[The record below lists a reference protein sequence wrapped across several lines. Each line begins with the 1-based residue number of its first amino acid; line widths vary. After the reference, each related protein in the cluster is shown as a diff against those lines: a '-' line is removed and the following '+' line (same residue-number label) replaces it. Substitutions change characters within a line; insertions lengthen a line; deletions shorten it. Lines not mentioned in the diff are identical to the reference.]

1 VVASDAELVELVATA
16 ARRMGRSERRW
27 DHAHPELNLRL
38 PNGDRLHA
46 LMAVTGRPV
55 VTIRRHDFSALS
67 RVAHLVDAGLFS
79 IAIGAFLVAVV
90 RARLSLIVAGGT
102 GTGKTTSLRC
112 LINEIPPGER
122 LLTVEDSLELGLEHF
137 EDLHP
142 DYEAIE
148 AREANTEGQGAFSLA
163 DGVRAGLRMN
173 PDRVIVGEIRGG
185 AELLSMLLAMSQGND
200 GSMCSLHADSS
211 AGVFSRLAMYA
222 AMTPERLA
230 PDVTARLVAEAVQV
244 VVHLGW
250 VDGVRRV
257 TSIREVTGVSDAGQ
271 VASNEVWRP
280 GPYGRAVPHMPLSQP
295 TLARLVE
302 AGFDARLLRAEGGV
316 AAMTTLGLACLAA
329 GAGLGAWLILAGL
342 RGVPVLGGG
351 PAPAR
356 RWVAS
361 LGPTRAAG
369 AGGAAVSALVLTG
382 WPAAAVLV
390 ALGVLAG
397 PGLLGGRAERRA
409 SIARTEA
416 IAAWTDMVR
425 DSIAAASGLEE
436 AIVATAAVAPSPIR
450 AEVAALVRRLDHQPL
465 PDALGAFGAE
475 VDDPCA
481 DLVAL
486 LSRLSE
492 STRDE
497 ARMRVRVEVGRTK
510 VRTATQVICGVL
522 AASVVG
528 LVAFDRSY
536 LAAYDTPT
544 GQVALVVVGGIF
556 AVGAYLLQ
564 RMAHLELPERFAART
579 PGARR

>member
-1 VVASDAELVELVATA
+1 MTLLDRPRDAMPLERALVDRVHAAVGEALAGRHGADEAAGRARLERDDEEALAEALVADELRRLRAEALGAGRVPLEPPAEAALRSAVMDRLFGLAGIQPHLDDPEVRDIHISGARPVWLARRDGTKVQALPVVASDGELVELVATA

-67 RVAHLVDAGLFS
+67 RVAQLVDAGLFS

-112 LINEIPPGER
+112 LINEIPPDER

-148 AREANTEGQGAFSLA
+148 AREANTEGQGAFTLA

-280 GPYGRAVPHMPLSQP
+280 GSDGRAVPHMPLSQP

-302 AGFDARLLRAEGGV
+302 AGFDARLLRAEGG
-316 AAMTTLGLACLAA
+316 
-329 GAGLGAWLILAGL
+329 W
-342 RGVPVLGGG
+342 
-351 PAPAR
+351 R
-356 RWVAS
+356 R
-361 LGPTRAAG
+361 
-369 AGGAAVSALVLTG
+369 
-382 WPAAAVLV
+382 
-390 ALGVLAG
+390 
-397 PGLLGGRAERRA
+397 
-409 SIARTEA
+409 
-416 IAAWTDMVR
+416 
-425 DSIAAASGLEE
+425 
-436 AIVATAAVAPSPIR
+436 
-450 AEVAALVRRLDHQPL
+450 
-465 PDALGAFGAE
+465 
-475 VDDPCA
+475 
-481 DLVAL
+481 
-486 LSRLSE
+486 
-492 STRDE
+492 
-497 ARMRVRVEVGRTK
+497 
-510 VRTATQVICGVL
+510 
-522 AASVVG
+522 
-528 LVAFDRSY
+528 
-536 LAAYDTPT
+536 
-544 GQVALVVVGGIF
+544 
-556 AVGAYLLQ
+556 
-564 RMAHLELPERFAART
+564 
-579 PGARR
+579 